1 MGKTVS
7 RFYKF
12 FRPLVMLLP
21 PEVAHTIS
29 HLVFKALYSVPK
41 IQIKD
46 PLLKTTALGM
56 EFSNPIGIAA
66 GFDKDAKIAR
76 ALFRAGFGFVEVGTL
91 TPKPQLGNP
100 KPRLF
105 RLSEDDALINRL
117 GFNNE
122 GFQAALKRLTNFPQ
136 KNRKGVLGIN
146 IGANKTSSEPIK
158 DYITGLETFFTI
170 ADYFTI
176 NVSSPNTPGLRDLQE
191 EKHLKLLLKEI
202 SAKRRELAKKAGE
215 DGPPLLI
222 KIAPDLES
230 GQLEMIVTL
239 ALKEK
244 IDGLIISN
252 TTIARPKTLKSKM
265 RDEVGGLSGQPLFE
279 NATAVLAQA
288 YSLSKGKLTL
298 IGVGGVANAGQAFE
312 KILAGA
318 SLVQVY
324 TGLIFEGPGLA
335 NILKKDLAELL
346 RSQGYSS
353 VSQAVG
359 KSVKKT
365 KK

>member
-1 MGKTVS
+1 MGKTVN

-29 HLVFKALYSVPK
+29 HLVFRALYPVPRV
-41 IQIKD
+41 QIKD
-46 PLLKTTALGM
+46 PLLETTALGM

-66 GFDKDAKIAR
+66 GFDKDVKIAR
-76 ALFRAGFGFVEVGTL
+76 TLFRSGFGFVEVGTL
-91 TPKPQLGNP
+91 TPKPQSGNP

-105 RLSEDDALINRL
+105 RLSEDKALINRL
-117 GFNNE
+117 GFNNG
-122 GFQAALKRLTNFPQ
+122 GFQAALKRLKNFPQ

-158 DYITGLETFFTI
+158 DYITGLETFFTT

-176 NVSSPNTPGLRDLQE
+176 NISSPNTPGLRDLQE
-191 EKHLKLLLKEI
+191 EKNLRLLLKEI
-202 SAKRRELAKKAGE
+202 SAKRRELVKKARE
-215 DGPPLLI
+215 DGPPLFI
-222 KIAPDLES
+222 KIAPELES
-230 GQLEMIVTL
+230 GQLKMIVTL

-244 IDGLIISN
+244 IDGLVISN
-252 TTIARPKTLKSKM
+252 TTLTRPKALKSNK

-279 NATAVLAQA
+279 KSTALLAQA
-288 YSLSKGKLTL
+288 YSLSKGKLIL

-318 SLVQVY
+318 SLVQVF
-324 TGLIFEGPGLA
+324 TGLIFEGPDLA
-335 NILKKDLAELL
+335 NVLKKELAELL
-346 RSQGYSS
+346 RSHGYSS

-359 KSVKKT
+359 NT
-365 KK
+365 